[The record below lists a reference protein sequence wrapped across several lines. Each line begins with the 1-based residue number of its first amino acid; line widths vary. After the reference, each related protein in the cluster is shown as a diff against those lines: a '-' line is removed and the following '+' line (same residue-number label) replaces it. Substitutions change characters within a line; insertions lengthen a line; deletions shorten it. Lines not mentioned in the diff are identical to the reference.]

1 VRPNKTRVFTSSSL
15 LDVVLS
21 SRNRLLLLFD
31 AAAAD
36 VDVFDCVSVCCRDE
50 DEAVVVM
57 PPFVP
62 NSFTPFKHIG
72 YFFDQ

>member
-1 VRPNKTRVFTSSSL
+1 MSSSL

-21 SRNRLLLLFD
+21 SRKRLLLLFD
-31 AAAAD
+31 AVA
-36 VDVFDCVSVCCRDE
+36 VDVFGCASVCCRDE